1 MKIIEKFIKKFQ
13 KFLKITHGSNLNLVT
28 NQLRTT
34 FWFATRFGSVR
45 EIFREPPNP
54 SSHLLIII

>member
-34 FWFATRFGSVR
+34 FQLGLVRFTKYSANR
-45 EIFREPPNP
+45 QP
-54 SSHLLIII
+54 